1 MSGNYNRDRVAWT
14 VEQGKLLRERRL
26 DQVDR
31 HNVAAEIE
39 RLGDDDLKVLQER
52 VRILLTALL
61 RWAYQVDLRS
71 TALASTIVSQRHGI
85 EQILSDSAGLRP
97 HAEDLV
103 IDVYP
108 EAKRLAVMESGLF
121 DDSFPAGLPFLPHEV
136 FDFEYLPDP
145 FGDDEIRGDAWWRRR
160 KKPMETA

>member
-1 MSGNYNRDRVAWT
+1 MSGNYDRDRVAWT

-31 HNVAAEIE
+31 NNVAAEIE
-39 RLGDDDLKVLQER
+39 RLGAGDLNVLRER

-85 EQILSDSAGLRP
+85 EQILSDSAGLRS
-97 HAEDLV
+97 HAEELV

-121 DDSFPAGLPFLPHEV
+121 EDSFPAGLPFLTKEV
-136 FDFEYLPDP
+136 FDIEYLPDP
-145 FGDDEIRGDAWWRRR
+145 FGDDEIRANAWWRPG
-160 KKPMETA
+160 KKRMETV